1 MEIFHITWICAIIRG
16 HFSQRKF
23 LNIKLLTLSMKHGQ
37 EILMNAKKIEFEIFS
52 DYSKDERDT
61 FSRVG
66 LKV

>member
-37 EILMNAKKIEFEIFS
+37 EILMNAKKN
-52 DYSKDERDT
+52 
-61 FSRVG
+61 
-66 LKV
+66 

>member
-1 MEIFHITWICAIIRG
+1 
-16 HFSQRKF
+16 
-23 LNIKLLTLSMKHGQ
+23 MKHGQ